1 MDIVYLIE
9 TFGFEVVMIVGLG
22 YFVFFVWQTIT
33 KTINPALAAMR
44 ATIIRL
50 TDQLR
55 LLDQDMIRLQQKV
68 NTVTE
73 LKEEGK
79 LNEVSINTLLIS
91 PILLSDEIVQK
102 FKNPSFSGSGTSA
115 HYLTIENQEKSRK
128 EKYKMILKQHSK
140 QNLEQEKILLLQNL

>member
-33 KTINPALAAMR
+33 KTINPALVSMK

-73 LKEEGK
+73 LREEGK
-79 LNEVSINTLLIS
+79 LNEEALNTS
-91 PILLSDEIVQK
+91 NTKSDTNK
-102 FKNPSFSGSGTSA
+102 
-115 HYLTIENQEKSRK
+115 
-128 EKYKMILKQHSK
+128 
-140 QNLEQEKILLLQNL
+140 

>member
-9 TFGFEVVMIVGLG
+9 TFGFEVVMIIGLG
-22 YFVFFVWQTIT
+22 YFVFVWQTIT
-33 KTINPALAAMR
+33 KTINPALVSMK

-73 LKEEGK
+73 LREEGK
-79 LNEVSINTLLIS
+79 LNEEALNTS
-91 PILLSDEIVQK
+91 NTKSDTTK
-102 FKNPSFSGSGTSA
+102 
-115 HYLTIENQEKSRK
+115 
-128 EKYKMILKQHSK
+128 
-140 QNLEQEKILLLQNL
+140 